1 MILQALKE
9 YYDRR
14 KESDPTIATYG
25 WEWKQI
31 PYLIVLNDEGD
42 VVDLV
47 STYEV
52 EGKKKEAKSFLLPQG
67 VKRSSGVAANLLWDN
82 LEYVLGVS
90 VETDGSI
97 TQTDKNEEKNKAFCA
112 QLNKLD
118 NINDQGVNAV
128 RKFLDKS
135 LEERINS
142 LARFPV
148 WEELKKD
155 KKALITFRLDGYSNT
170 VADSSLVR
178 NAVNSILGDVN
189 APVRRCLVT
198 NSEAPVAR
206 LHQSIKGVWG
216 GNATGTNIVGFNL
229 PPFCSY
235 GKKQGENAPVSEV
248 AVFEYT
254 TALNMLLEKGS
265 ANRFQVGE
273 ASTVA
278 WGEKNNKLETAIHVI
293 FENSPEDNPDQ
304 GVNAVKQLYE
314 SVRSGAWTEDEQKG
328 RFYILGLSPN
338 AARLAIR
345 FWQVSTV
352 KEAAESIL
360 LYFDDIKI
368 DHGPKEAEYLSLFR
382 ILTSIAVQG
391 KKENIPPLLA
401 GGVMRAIFDRT
412 PFSNALLQAAIQRNR
427 AEQKVTYPRASI
439 IKACLNRAVRFYNKN
454 EEELKVSLDQ
464 SNTNIG
470 YRLGRLFAVLEK
482 IQERANPGLNSTIR
496 DRYYGSASGTPGT
509 VFPSL
514 MRLKNHHLSKM
525 DNRGFFESLLGEI
538 ISEISDFPRFLT
550 LEDQGR
556 FAIGY
561 YHQRQ
566 DFYTKKEVRDAD
578 EKEDREQNNEAPLLE
593 YGS

>member
-198 NSEAPVAR
+198 NLEAPVAR

-314 SVRSGAWTEDEQKG
+314 SVRSGAWTEDEQKDVFTSLVYLLTLQDLQLDFG
-328 RFYILGLSPN
+328 RFLPLRRQLKAFSYILTTLKLTMV
-338 AARLAIR
+338 RKKR
-345 FWQVSTV
+345 
-352 KEAAESIL
+352 SI
-360 LYFDDIKI
+360 
-368 DHGPKEAEYLSLFR
+368 
-382 ILTSIAVQG
+382 
-391 KKENIPPLLA
+391 
-401 GGVMRAIFDRT
+401 
-412 PFSNALLQAAIQRNR
+412 
-427 AEQKVTYPRASI
+427 
-439 IKACLNRAVRFYNKN
+439 
-454 EEELKVSLDQ
+454 
-464 SNTNIG
+464 
-470 YRLGRLFAVLEK
+470 
-482 IQERANPGLNSTIR
+482 
-496 DRYYGSASGTPGT
+496 
-509 VFPSL
+509 FP
-514 MRLKNHHLSKM
+514 
-525 DNRGFFESLLGEI
+525 FFE
-538 ISEISDFPRFLT
+538 F
-550 LEDQGR
+550 
-556 FAIGY
+556 
-561 YHQRQ
+561 
-566 DFYTKKEVRDAD
+566 
-578 EKEDREQNNEAPLLE
+578 
-593 YGS
+593 